1 MSASRVLFLGVG
13 NMGAALAKTLQPTLN
28 QPILL
33 WNRTKDRPAIQSLT
47 QQGAIFHQDV
57 FLAAKQAEI
66 IVICV
71 LDYGTLHSILEPLN
85 DRTVF
90 SGKTIINLTNGTLKD
105 ATDAERWMKSYGA
118 SHYLDGAVMVTPQL
132 VGTPQSLILYSGE
145 SQETFD
151 TNVAKLVEP
160 LGLAIYTGP
169 DVGSAAANDLAALS
183 TMYGMFAGF
192 FTGIGLL
199 KKQAANSGASGKI
212 KTRVDSVI
220 VPVLAALVPY
230 LSLLAQTVDDQ
241 SYDENAG
248 SPVGMQLVGIR
259 NILKACEEEGV
270 DASGLEALRSL
281 VQRVVDSRG
290 PDGSVAEVVR
300 FTRGAKTI

>member
-1 MSASRVLFLGVG
+1 
-13 NMGAALAKTLQPTLN
+13 
-28 QPILL
+28 
-33 WNRTKDRPAIQSLT
+33 
-47 QQGAIFHQDV
+47 
-57 FLAAKQAEI
+57 
-66 IVICV
+66 
-71 LDYGTLHSILEPLN
+71 
-85 DRTVF
+85 
-90 SGKTIINLTNGTLKD
+90 
-105 ATDAERWMKSYGA
+105 
-118 SHYLDGAVMVTPQL
+118 
-132 VGTPQSLILYSGE
+132 
-145 SQETFD
+145 
-151 TNVAKLVEP
+151 
-160 LGLAIYTGP
+160 
-169 DVGSAAANDLAALS
+169 
-183 TMYGMFAGF
+183 MYGMFAGF